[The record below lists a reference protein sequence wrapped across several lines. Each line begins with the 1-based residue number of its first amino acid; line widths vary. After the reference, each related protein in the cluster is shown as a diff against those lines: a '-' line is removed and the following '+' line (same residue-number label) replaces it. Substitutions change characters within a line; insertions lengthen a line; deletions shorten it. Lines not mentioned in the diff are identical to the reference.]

1 MKNVTQSST
10 VEKVTA
16 ITNVRIFDGEKL
28 LSPEMLSSMGKPL
41 FR

>member
-16 ITNVRIFDGEKL
+16 ITNVRIFDGEKVIE
-28 LSPEMLSSMGKPL
+28 PRNVIIQGKLL